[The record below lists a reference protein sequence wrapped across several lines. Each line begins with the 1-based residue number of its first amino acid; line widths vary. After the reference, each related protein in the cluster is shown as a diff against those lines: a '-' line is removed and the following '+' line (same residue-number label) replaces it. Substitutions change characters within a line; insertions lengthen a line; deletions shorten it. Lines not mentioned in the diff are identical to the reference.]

1 MMTGKQ
7 TDKLIFVYNADSGL
21 FSTMSDIAHK
31 LFSPSTYECQLCAL
45 THGLLKERGEW
56 RDFIESFDVEV
67 EFLHRDQFREKYPGH
82 GAGLPAVFLLSGG
95 ELSTWLPTEH
105 IRACSSLQA
114 LTAMIG
120 SKLQAEQRA

>member
-1 MMTGKQ
+1 MNTEKH

-21 FSTMSDIAHK
+21 FNTMSDIAHK

-67 EFLHRDQFREKYPGH
+67 EFLHRDQFREQYPAH
-82 GAGLPAVFLLSGG
+82 HEGLPAVFLLSDG
-95 ELSTWLPTEH
+95 ELSTWLPTER
-105 IRACSSLQA
+105 IRACSSLST